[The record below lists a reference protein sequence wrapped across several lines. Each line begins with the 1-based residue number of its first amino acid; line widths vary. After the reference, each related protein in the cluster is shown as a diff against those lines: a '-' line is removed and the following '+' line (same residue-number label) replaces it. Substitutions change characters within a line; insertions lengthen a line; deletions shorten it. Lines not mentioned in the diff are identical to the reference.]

1 MQSTGGGAGG
11 YNHNPGMPVHKEA
24 SKESSLEGGAEVVEK
39 DDKVKEENALN
50 PNSSIVDG
58 SEDDIQSPLHSRF
71 IEDLLG
77 DADNTDPDMLS

>member
-24 SKESSLEGGAEVVEK
+24 SKESSLEGGNEVAEK
-39 DDKVKEENALN
+39 DDKGKEEALN

-58 SEDDIQSPLHSRF
+58 AFYKQLPPSQGSSYYTAHQ
-71 IEDLLG
+71 G
-77 DADNTDPDMLS
+77 TN

>member
-1 MQSTGGGAGG
+1 
-11 YNHNPGMPVHKEA
+11 
-24 SKESSLEGGAEVVEK
+24 VVEK

-58 SEDDIQSPLHSRF
+58 AEDDIQSPLHSRF